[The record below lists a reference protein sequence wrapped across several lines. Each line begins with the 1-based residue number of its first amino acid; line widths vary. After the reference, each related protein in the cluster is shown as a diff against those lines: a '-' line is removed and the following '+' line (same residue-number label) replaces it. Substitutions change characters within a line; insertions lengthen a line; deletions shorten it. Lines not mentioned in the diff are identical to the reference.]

1 MVLAIIKTMEI
12 KKLKNIKELKTLL
25 LLVLIII
32 GSTTLTLTM
41 FRSGLSYDYGMGFWG
56 ANTHDG
62 IWHISV
68 SEQIL
73 KSFPPDH
80 PIYSG
85 FKLTNYHYFFNY
97 LLALLEVVSPFRI
110 HNLYFQFI
118 PIIFSLSIGVLSF
131 LVGNKW
137 KGYWTGFWLAFF
149 NYFGSSL
156 GWLVTL
162 FREGVL
168 SGESTFW
175 SMQSI
180 STLINPPYA
189 LSLIV
194 ILIGLYF
201 FLVKRNGNFSSIL
214 IGIIFSSLIIIK
226 AYSGI
231 IVLFA
236 LAGLALYSIFKKSYQ
251 NLIIFISALFVSS
264 IIFFLTNKGSAS
276 LFLYQ
281 PLWFM
286 HSMIESPD
294 RFYLPDLAIYRQNL
308 QFQGTGIR
316 LIAVELIIIFIF
328 LIGNLS
334 TRLIGFLAIFKNIFN
349 KITTELDIFLYFGLL
364 AGLVPVI
371 FFVQKGTAWNTVQF
385 FYYFMFFL
393 NFFAAKTLA
402 DLTRKKKINIL
413 ILAIIVIL
421 TLPGV
426 SSLRHYIF
434 QPAAAIYPKEVEA
447 LNYLKNA
454 DDGIVL
460 TYIFDPQNRQN
471 KNELPIQLYNY
482 DSTAYVSAFS
492 GKQAFFEDE
501 RNLEITSVSLPPE
514 VRKKQLLEFFATENE
529 VLAREFLLQNN
540 IKYIYL
546 VDKQKIMIEPTK
558 LGIEMIFDN
567 EKVRIYQVKK

>member
-1 MVLAIIKTMEI
+1 MEI
-12 KKLKNIKELKTLL
+12 KKLNKIKEFKILL
-25 LLVLIII
+25 LLALIII
-32 GSTTLTLTM
+32 GSITLTLTM
-41 FRSGLSYDYGMGFWG
+41 FRSGLSYDYGIGFWG

-97 LLALLEVVSPFRI
+97 FLALLEIVSPFRS

-118 PIIFSLSIGVLSF
+118 PIIFSISIGVLSF

-156 GWLVTL
+156 GWLVTF

-189 LSLIV
+189 LSLII

-201 FLVKRNGNFSSIL
+201 LLVKKTNYLLL
-214 IGIIFSSLIIIK
+214 IFTGIIFGSLIIVK
-226 AYSGI
+226 AYSGV

-236 LAGLALYSIFKKSYQ
+236 LAGLAFYSIFKKNFQ
-251 NLIIFISALFVSS
+251 NLIIFISALTVSV
-264 IIFFLTNKGSAS
+264 ILFLLTNKGSAS
-276 LFLYQ
+276 LFEYQ
-281 PLWFM
+281 PFWFM

-308 QFQGTGIR
+308 QYQGTGIR
-316 LIAVELIIIFIF
+316 LIVIELIIIFIF

-334 TRLIGFLAIFKNIFN
+334 TRVIGFLTIFKNIFK
-349 KITTELDIFLYFGLL
+349 KIAGELDIFLYFGLL
-364 AGLVPVI
+364 AGLIPVI
-371 FFVQKGTAWNTVQF
+371 FFVQKGTAWNTIQF

-393 NFFAAKTLA
+393 NFYAAKTLA
-402 DLTRKKKINIL
+402 DLTGKKKKNIF
-413 ILAIIVIL
+413 ILAIIVVL
-421 TLPGV
+421 TIPGI

-434 QPAAAIYPKEVEA
+434 QPAAAIYPQEVKA
-447 LNYLKNA
+447 LEFLKKA

-460 TYIFDPQNRQN
+460 TYAFDPQNRKN

-501 RNLEITSVSLPPE
+501 RNLEITSVPLSPDI
-514 VRKKQLLEFFATENE
+514 RKKQILEFFTTENE
-529 VLAREFLLQNN
+529 TTAREFLLKNN

-546 VDKQKIMIEPTK
+546 VDKQKMMIDPVD
-558 LGIEMIFDN
+558 LGVEMIFNN
-567 EKVRIYQVKK
+567 EKVRIYQVKR